1 MANYIE
7 ITPLNSPYTLNFG
20 NIKGTQGVVA
30 NQIMVKSKGGANAL
44 ILGSLSNVEGLPK
57 ILVVCED
64 NALDVYTTGTDSAI
78 TPKTCGSNVSGISG
92 LAVTLSESCA
102 IEIQKFVS
110 PANNYWIIK

>member
-20 NIKGTQGVVA
+20 NTKGLKGVVA
-30 NQIMVKSKGGANAL
+30 NQIMVKSNGGANAL

-64 NALDVYTTGTDSAI
+64 NTLDVYTTGTDCAL
-78 TPKTCGSNVSGISG
+78 TDATCGVNVSGISG
-92 LAVTLSESCA
+92 LVGGLSDGCSA
-102 IEIQKFVS
+102 EIQKFIS
-110 PANNYWIIK
+110 PAKNYWIIK

>member
-20 NIKGTQGVVA
+20 NVKGLKGVVA

-57 ILVVCED
+57 ILVVVED
-64 NALDVYTTGTDSAI
+64 NTLDLYTTGTDCAI
-78 TPKTCGSNVSGISG
+78 TFGTCNNGASGISG
-92 LAVTLSESCA
+92 LVGNLPESCSV
-102 IEIQKFVS
+102 EIQKFIS
-110 PANNYWIIK
+110 PAKNYWVIK